1 MNVYVALAVVAAASF
16 LISFGLGFVVI
27 PWLKKLKFG
36 QNILLEDG
44 PVWHKSKQGTPTMG
58 GIMFIVSTV
67 LSVIAVL
74 ITDKILGGNL
84 FAGETA
90 VPDKM
95 KVKLVSAV
103 ILALGFGII
112 GFADDYIKVVKKR
125 NLGLTIMQKSIAQ
138 IVLMLGYLITLYIN
152 GLTYMKIPFVGAVE
166 LKWFFWIFGIA
177 VIYGTVNAVN
187 FTDGVDGLCA
197 SVTAVTAIAFTIAAL
212 MSKFFGIS
220 ILAAGLLGGCLG
232 YLIWNHYPSKVMMGD
247 TGALFLGGLVA
258 GLAYAIDC
266 PLILLLFGIL
276 YVIEAMSD
284 VLQIGYFKA
293 THGKRIFKMAPIHH
307 HFEMS
312 GWKEVKIVAVFTLVN
327 AIGCV
332 LGLVIY
338 YYGVVA
344 VR

>member
-1 MNVYVALAVVAAASF
+1 MNVYIGLAVVAVLSF
-16 LISFGLGFVVI
+16 LISFGLGFVTI

-67 LSVIAVL
+67 ISVIAVL

-138 IVLMLGYLITLYIN
+138 LVLMIGYLITLYIN

-187 FTDGVDGLCA
+187 FTDGIDGLCA
-197 SVTAVTAIAFTIAAL
+197 SVTAVTAIAFTVAAL

-220 ILAAGLLGGCLG
+220 LLAAGLFGGCLG

-266 PLILLLFGIL
+266 PLILLLFGLL

-312 GWKEVKIVAVFTLVN
+312 GWKEVKIVSVFTFVN
-327 AIGCV
+327 IIGCV

-344 VR
+344 VK

>member
-1 MNVYVALAVVAAASF
+1 MNVYMGLAVVAVLSF
-16 LISFGLGFVVI
+16 LISFGLGFVTI

-67 LSVIAVL
+67 VSVIAVL

-95 KVKLVSAV
+95 KVKLVSAI

-125 NLGLTIMQKSIAQ
+125 NLGLTIMQKSVAQ
-138 IVLMLGYLITLYIN
+138 LVLMIGYLITLYIN

-187 FTDGVDGLCA
+187 FTDGIDGLCA

-220 ILAAGLLGGCLG
+220 LLAAGLLGGCLG

-266 PLILLLFGIL
+266 PLILLLFGLL

-312 GWKEVKIVAVFTLVN
+312 GWKEVKIVSVFTLVN
-327 AIGCV
+327 IIGCV
-332 LGLVIY
+332 LGLIIY

-344 VR
+344 VK

>member
-1 MNVYVALAVVAAASF
+1 MNKYVALAVVAVASF
-16 LISFGLGFVVI
+16 LISFGLGFVLI

-58 GIMFIVSTV
+58 GIMFIISTV

-74 ITDKILGGNL
+74 VTDKILGGNL

-125 NLGLTIMQKSIAQ
+125 NLGLTIIQKSIAQ
-138 IVLMLGYLITLYIN
+138 LVIMLGYLVTLYIN

-187 FTDGVDGLCA
+187 FTDGIDGLCA
-197 SVTAVTAIAFTIAAL
+197 SVTSVTAIAFVIAAL

-220 ILAAGLLGGCLG
+220 ILAAGLFGGCLG

-266 PLILLLFGIL
+266 PIILLLFGLL

-312 GWKEVKIVAVFTLVN
+312 GWKEKKIVAVFTFVN
-327 AIGCV
+327 FVGCIIG
-332 LGLVIY
+332 LIIY
-338 YYGVVA
+338 YYGIVS

>member
-1 MNVYVALAVVAAASF
+1 MNVYIGLAVVAVLSF
-16 LISFGLGFVVI
+16 LISFGLGFITI

-67 LSVIAVL
+67 VSVIAVL

-125 NLGLTIMQKSIAQ
+125 NLGLTIMQKSVAQ
-138 IVLMLGYLITLYIN
+138 LVLMIGYLITLYIN

-187 FTDGVDGLCA
+187 FTDGIDGLCA
-197 SVTAVTAIAFTIAAL
+197 SVTAVTAIAFTVAAL

-220 ILAAGLLGGCLG
+220 LLAAGLLGGCLG

-266 PLILLLFGIL
+266 PLILLLFGLL

-312 GWKEVKIVAVFTLVN
+312 GWKEVKIVSVFTLVN
-327 AIGCV
+327 IIGCV

-344 VR
+344 VK

>member
-1 MNVYVALAVVAAASF
+1 MDVYVALAVVAVASF
-16 LISFGLGFVVI
+16 LISFGLGFVLI

-58 GIMFIVSTV
+58 GIMFIISTV
-67 LSVIAVL
+67 LSVAAVI

-125 NLGLTIMQKSIAQ
+125 NLGLTIIQKSIAQ
-138 IVLMLGYLITLYIN
+138 LVIMLGYLVTLYIN

-187 FTDGVDGLCA
+187 FTDGIDGLCA
-197 SVTAVTAIAFTIAAL
+197 SVTSVTAIAFVIAAL

-220 ILAAGLLGGCLG
+220 ILAAGLFGGCLG
-232 YLIWNHYPSKVMMGD
+232 YLIWNH
-247 TGALFLGGLVA
+247 
-258 GLAYAIDC
+258 
-266 PLILLLFGIL
+266 
-276 YVIEAMSD
+276 
-284 VLQIGYFKA
+284 
-293 THGKRIFKMAPIHH
+293 
-307 HFEMS
+307 
-312 GWKEVKIVAVFTLVN
+312 
-327 AIGCV
+327 
-332 LGLVIY
+332 
-338 YYGVVA
+338 
-344 VR
+344 

>member
-1 MNVYVALAVVAAASF
+1 MNIYVALAVVAVASF
-16 LISFGLGFVVI
+16 LISFGLGFVLI

-58 GIMFIVSTV
+58 GIMFIISTV
-67 LSVIAVL
+67 FSVAAVL

-138 IVLMLGYLITLYIN
+138 LVLMIGYLITLYIN

-187 FTDGVDGLCA
+187 FTDGIDGLCA
-197 SVTAVTAIAFTIAAL
+197 SVTSVTAIAFVISAL
-212 MSKFFGIS
+212 MSRFFGIS

-266 PLILLLFGIL
+266 PVILLLFGLL

-312 GWKEVKIVAVFTLVN
+312 GWKEKKIVSVFTLVN
-327 AIGCV
+327 LIGCA

-344 VR
+344 IK

>member
-1 MNVYVALAVVAAASF
+1 MNIYIALAVTAVFSF
-16 LISFGLGFVVI
+16 LISFGSGFVVI

-58 GIMFIVSTV
+58 GIMFVVSIV
-67 LSVIAVL
+67 LSVTAVL

-103 ILALGFGII
+103 ILAIGFGII

-138 IVLMLGYLITLYIN
+138 LAIMLGYLITLYIN
-152 GLTYMKIPFVGAVE
+152 GLTYIKIPFVGAVE

-177 VIYGTVNAVN
+177 VIYGTVNAAN

-197 SVTAVTAIAFTIAAL
+197 SVTSVIALAFVIAAL

-220 ILAAGLLGGCLG
+220 ILASALLGGCLG
-232 YLIWNHYPSKVMMGD
+232 YYIWNRYPSKVMMGD
-247 TGALFLGGLVA
+247 KGSLFLGGLVV

-266 PLILLLFGIL
+266 PLILLLFAVI

-312 GWKEVKIVAVFTLVN
+312 GWKEKKIVAVFTLVN
-327 AIGCV
+327 IIGCA
-332 LGLVIY
+332 LGIVIY

-344 VR
+344 VI

>member
-1 MNVYVALAVVAAASF
+1 MNVYIGLAVVAVLSF
-16 LISFGLGFVVI
+16 LISFGLGFVTI

-67 LSVIAVL
+67 VSVIAVL

-84 FAGETA
+84 FTGETA

-138 IVLMLGYLITLYIN
+138 LVLMIGYLITLYIN

-187 FTDGVDGLCA
+187 FTDGIDGLCA
-197 SVTAVTAIAFTIAAL
+197 SVTAVTAIAFTVAAL

-220 ILAAGLLGGCLG
+220 LLAAGLLGGCLG

-266 PLILLLFGIL
+266 PLILLLFGLL

-312 GWKEVKIVAVFTLVN
+312 GWKEVKIVSVFTLVN
-327 AIGCV
+327 IIGCV

-344 VR
+344 VK

>member
-1 MNVYVALAVVAAASF
+1 MNIYIALAVTAVFSF
-16 LISFGLGFVVI
+16 LISFGSGFVVI

-58 GIMFIVSTV
+58 GIMFVVSIV
-67 LSVIAVL
+67 LSVTAVL

-103 ILALGFGII
+103 ILAIGFGII

-138 IVLMLGYLITLYIN
+138 LAIMLGYLITLYIN
-152 GLTYMKIPFVGAVE
+152 GLTYIKIPFVGAVE

-177 VIYGTVNAVN
+177 VIYGTVNAAN

-197 SVTAVTAIAFTIAAL
+197 SVTSVIALAFVIAAL

-220 ILAAGLLGGCLG
+220 ILASALLGGCLG
-232 YLIWNHYPSKVMMGD
+232 YYIWNRYPSKVMMGD
-247 TGALFLGGLVA
+247 TGSLFLGGLVV

-266 PLILLLFGIL
+266 PLILLLFAVI

-312 GWKEVKIVAVFTLVN
+312 GWKEKKIVAVFTLVN
-327 AIGCV
+327 IIGCA
-332 LGLVIY
+332 LGIVIY

-344 VR
+344 VI

>member
-1 MNVYVALAVVAAASF
+1 MNVYVALAVVAVVSF
-16 LISFGLGFVVI
+16 LISFGLGFVLI

-58 GIMFIVSTV
+58 GIMFIISTV
-67 LSVIAVL
+67 LSVAAVL

-95 KVKLVSAV
+95 KVKLVSAI

-125 NLGLTIMQKSIAQ
+125 NLGLTIIQKSIAQ
-138 IVLMLGYLITLYIN
+138 LIVMAGYLITLYIN

-187 FTDGVDGLCA
+187 FTDGIDGLCA
-197 SVTAVTAIAFTIAAL
+197 SVTAVTAIAFVIAAF

-258 GLAYAIDC
+258 GLAYAVDC
-266 PLILLLFGIL
+266 PIILLLFGLL

-312 GWKEVKIVAVFTLVN
+312 GWKEKKIVAVFTLVN
-327 AIGCV
+327 AVGCV
-332 LGLVIY
+332 LGLIIY
-338 YYGVVA
+338 YYGIVA